1 MIVHSD
7 PAQSEAVLSHLVFI
21 SLPEFLKKNLGDI
34 VPDDDI
40 LLPLETAGSTMRNG
54 IDSRSITP
62 ESLVAGMLRVL
73 AWNPEHKHASQYRA
87 IVDAVRPDLLSELS
101 EAGVAKAGEREWD
114 IAEEIFRAL
123 AGLYPE
129 VPEPFLDLAILFEE
143 RAETYSQT
151 EREDMAESM
160 REKAFAI
167 YKDFL
172 AQDPPFAPAYYNAG
186 LFFLRRQNYTRAHSL
201 FSTYIKIGEDEEKKA
216 RAAEISRTIED
227 SGYLDNLFKEAFD
240 YIKMGEE
247 LKGLEAAREFVT
259 RHPEVWNG
267 WFLIG
272 WACRR
277 LSRWENARDAFEK
290 AVELGAD
297 GVDALNELSICHLE
311 LGDYAKARHVL
322 EKALRI
328 EGDNVKVI
336 TNLGVVSMR
345 AGKLEE
351 ASGFFRT
358 ALEIEP
364 EDPVAAGWLAR
375 IEGSQVR

>member
-1 MIVHSD
+1 MVISTD
-7 PAQSEAVLSHLVFI
+7 PAQSEAALSRLVFI
-21 SLPEFLKKNLGDI
+21 RLPEALKKSLADI
-34 VPDDDI
+34 IPDDSI
-40 LLPLETAGSTMRNG
+40 LLPLETAGASIRNG

-73 AWNPEHKHASQYRA
+73 AWNPGHKHAAQYRS
-87 IVDAVRPDLLSELS
+87 IVEAVRPGLLSELS

-129 VPEPFLDLAILFEE
+129 VPEPFLDLAILYEE
-143 RAETYSQT
+143 RAESYAQT
-151 EREDMAESM
+151 EQNELAESM

-172 AQDPPFAPAYYNAG
+172 AQDPPFAPAYYQAA
-186 LFFLRRQNYTRAHSL
+186 LFFLRRQNYSRAHSL
-201 FSTYIKIGEDEEKKA
+201 FATYLKIGEDEDKKT

-240 YIKMGEE
+240 FIRMGEE
-247 LKGLEAAREFVT
+247 EKGLDKAREFVT

-277 LSRWENARDAFEK
+277 LSRWENARDAFQK

-297 GVDALNELSICHLE
+297 GVDALNELSICHME
-311 LGDYAKARHVL
+311 LGDYAAARRAL

-336 TNLGVVSMR
+336 TNLGVVSLR
-345 AGKLEE
+345 AGKVDE

-358 ALEIEP
+358 ALDLEP
-364 EDPVAAGWLAR
+364 EDPVAAGWLAQ
-375 IEGSQVR
+375 IDGAAS